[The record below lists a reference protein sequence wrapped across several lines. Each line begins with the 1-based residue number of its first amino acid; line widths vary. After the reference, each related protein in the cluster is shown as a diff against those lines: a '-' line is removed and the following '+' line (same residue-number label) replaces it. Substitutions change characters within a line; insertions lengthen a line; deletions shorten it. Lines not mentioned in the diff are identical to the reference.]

1 MVHIKKIFKKKEKV
15 KKSAR
20 GTKSQNSLNSHL
32 KLCKE
37 EENKIFFK
45 CGKKKYQF

>member
-1 MVHIKKIFKKKEKV
+1 MVHVKKIFKKKKEKV

-20 GTKSQNSLNSHL
+20 GTKSQNSLTSHL

-37 EENKIFFK
+37 EEN
-45 CGKKKYQF
+45 